1 MSEIITYLQCPACK
15 SAAINKVFSCKDHT
29 VSNEAFEIWQCT
41 NCTLRFTQNVPNE
54 QAIGPYYQ
62 SSEYVSH
69 SDTKKG
75 IINRLYHAVRNHTLK
90 GKRALLDGLVVGGS
104 APSLLDAGAG
114 TGAFAHIMDKHGWA
128 VAGIE
133 PDESARKTAKE
144 NYDLDLLTPENLTLL
159 PTQSFDAVT
168 LWHVLEHVHDLH
180 NYLDSF
186 HRILKEDGT
195 LIIAVP
201 NYCSYDAQLYGNSWA
216 AYDVPRHLYH
226 FSPKSMETLLRNHG
240 FVVSERKPMWFDSFY
255 VSMLSEKHR
264 AKHGS
269 LIRAFWNGLV
279 SNAKAL
285 SDINKCSSLIYIA
298 QKSKQE

>member
-1 MSEIITYLQCPACK
+1 MSEIITYQQCPACK
-15 SAAINKVFSCKDHT
+15 SADIIKVFSCKDHT

-62 SSEYVSH
+62 SSDYVSH

-90 GKRALLDGLVVGGS
+90 GKRALLDGLVGGA

-114 TGAFAHIMDKHGWA
+114 TGAFAHTMQKHGWS

-133 PDESARKTAKE
+133 PDESARKTAQE
-144 NYDLDLLTPENLTLL
+144 NYGLDLLTPEKLTLL
-159 PTQSFDAVT
+159 LTQSFDAVT

-180 NYLDSF
+180 NYLNSF
-186 HRILKEDGT
+186 HRVLKEDGT

-201 NYCSYDAQLYGNSWA
+201 NYCSYDARVYDNCWA

-269 LIRAFWNGLV
+269 LVRAFWNGLV

-285 SDINKCSSLIYIA
+285 ADINKCSSLIYIA
-298 QKSKQE
+298 KKSKQE